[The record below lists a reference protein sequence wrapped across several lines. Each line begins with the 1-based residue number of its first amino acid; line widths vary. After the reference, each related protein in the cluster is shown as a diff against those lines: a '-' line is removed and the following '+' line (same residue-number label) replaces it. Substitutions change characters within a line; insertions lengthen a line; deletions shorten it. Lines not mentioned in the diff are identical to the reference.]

1 MKLTISFEKYGW
13 YCSVETNF
21 FLISKLR
28 NYGLLKNNDIVIH
41 ITSWFLSYDQ
51 ASINICEF
59 SLYEG
64 II

>member
-28 NYGLLKNNDIVIH
+28 NYGAFKK
-41 ITSWFLSYDQ
+41 Q
-51 ASINICEF
+51 
-59 SLYEG
+59 
-64 II
+64 